1 MVLLDILLVDT
12 MLMTMVIP
20 MSGSHIFLP
29 AVSGDAQLLVTVY
42 NVVVNIYI
50 QCSNITDRLTILF
63 ICCAVTMETI
73 D

>member
-29 AVSGDAQLLVTVY
+29 AVSGDAQLLVTIY
-42 NVVVNIYI
+42 NVVVNIY
-50 QCSNITDRLTILF
+50 T
-63 ICCAVTMETI
+63 V
-73 D
+73 